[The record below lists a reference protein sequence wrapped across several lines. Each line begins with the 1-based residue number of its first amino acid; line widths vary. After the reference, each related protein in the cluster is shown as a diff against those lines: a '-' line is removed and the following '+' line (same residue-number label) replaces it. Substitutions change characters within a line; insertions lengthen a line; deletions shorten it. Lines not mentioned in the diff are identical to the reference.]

1 MIMGDK
7 RGQGINSYGIDLVPP
22 GIFRFQHWR
31 IIFVIPD
38 TLAGACFL
46 KAGKVRIS
54 IPILNTCACT
64 CLALVVMAFAGTIS
78 EHNIYFSIKHLTY
91 YFYVMSSN
99 TRWVNIAVIN

>member
-31 IIFVIPD
+31 IILVIPD

-46 KAGKVRIS
+46 KAGKERIS
-54 IPILNTCACT
+54 IPILNTRART
-64 CLALVVMAFAGTIS
+64 CLALVIMAFAGTIS
-78 EHNIYFSIKHLTY
+78 KHNIYFSIKHFNLLFLCNDFEY
-91 YFYVMSSN
+91 QMS
-99 TRWVNIAVIN
+99 